1 MGTNKHWDLWQR
13 NLLGVMVFNKDFFLV
28 GFLHPSFMFDGKVN
42 GEIGNPQFA
51 EMPSLGVSGT

>member
-1 MGTNKHWDLWQR
+1 MAKKFVGSYGVQQR
-13 NLLGVMVFNKDFFLV
+13 LFLV
-28 GFLHPSFMFDGKVN
+28 GFHPSFMFDGKVN